1 MISVVSGN
9 PYVSTLTTT
18 TSGRSGAGA
27 AQLGA
32 YVSTQAM
39 ERTASAGS
47 TTDSTTVG
55 AAAVARTDF
64 TRMTRQAL
72 DGWINDQLSTGKIT
86 INESAALGAASMSA
100 TTPVAG
106 GRLSGAT
113 DSASVDF
120 IAKVQQGIES
130 ARQRNAPQEARLL
143 ETALTIM
150 LRNQRSASSVDTLA

>member
-9 PYVSTLTTT
+9 PYVSTFTTT
-18 TSGRSGAGA
+18 TSNRSGAGA

-39 ERTASAGS
+39 ERTSSAGR

-55 AAAVARTDF
+55 SAAAAGVDF
-64 TRMTRQAL
+64 THMTRVAL

-86 INESAALGAASMSA
+86 INESAALGAVSMSVTVPVSG
-100 TTPVAG
+100 TTDGAG
-106 GRLSGAT
+106 
-113 DSASVDF
+113 VDF
-120 IAKVQQGIES
+120 IAKAQQGIES
-130 ARQRNAPQEARLL
+130 ARQRNAPQEVRLL

-150 LRNQRSASSVDTLA
+150 LRNQRSSSSVDTLA